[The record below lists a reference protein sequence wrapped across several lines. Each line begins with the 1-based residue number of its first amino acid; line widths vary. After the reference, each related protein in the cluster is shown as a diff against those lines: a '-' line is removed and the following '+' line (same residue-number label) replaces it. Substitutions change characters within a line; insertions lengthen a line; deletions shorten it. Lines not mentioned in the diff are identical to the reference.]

1 MVLFINDAPG
11 FIEFIPGR
19 CTSLVQPLDKTIIR
33 SFKSNMRKRWKA
45 WKTEAN
51 DEHDRSPQIT
61 REAVLRMIEDSWSCI
76 TAEAIN
82 TAWRACGL
90 LQADEAV
97 PEHVDEAV
105 IDFESADAED
115 DGLEFVD
122 FDDDEIA

>member
-1 MVLFINDAPG
+1 M
-11 FIEFIPGR
+11 
-19 CTSLVQPLDKTIIR
+19 VQPLDKTIIR

-45 WKTEAN
+45 WKIEAN
-51 DEHDRSPQIT
+51 DEHGRSPQIP

-82 TAWRACGL
+82 TTWRACGL
-90 LQADEAV
+90 LQADEPV

-105 IDFESADAED
+105 IDFESADAKD